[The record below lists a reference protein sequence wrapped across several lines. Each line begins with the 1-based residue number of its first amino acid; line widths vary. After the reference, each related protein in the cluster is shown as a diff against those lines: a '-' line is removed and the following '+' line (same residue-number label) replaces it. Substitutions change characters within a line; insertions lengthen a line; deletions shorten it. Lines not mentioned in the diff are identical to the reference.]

1 MTAPSRA
8 QGLGAWFALAVLAL
22 VVAWPA
28 AGRARAADDPG
39 ELLVA
44 DLRGRSLNIVDL
56 EHGSVTDRIPLPGGP
71 HELLALPDGRVLVSL
86 EQAGLL
92 ALVDLARR
100 EIETVDVGGL
110 PHGLA
115 LDGDDLLVT
124 DRAADTVRRFTLDGF
139 DELPSIPAGAWP
151 HAVATLPDGRIV
163 VAAARSSA
171 LLLGDREIA
180 VSELPETVAV
190 APSGALIATAG
201 AVGGLLHVLDA
212 TGTPVLDLYL
222 GGRPVRVSFAPD
234 GDSLA
239 VALSATAEVALVG
252 LDGSVRRVAV
262 GGVPDGLAFSE
273 DGERLYASD
282 VYGGAVSVI
291 DVGAAAMVDQLSAG
305 TSTGALLV
313 R

>member
-1 MTAPSRA
+1 LRA
-8 QGLGAWFALAVLAL
+8 QGVGVWFALAVLAL

-28 AGRARAADDPG
+28 AGRARAAEDPG

-44 DLRGRSLNIVDL
+44 DLRGRSLNVVDL
-56 EHGSVTDRIPLPGGP
+56 ELGSVTDRIALPGGP
-71 HELLALPDGRVLVSL
+71 HELLALPGGRVLVSL

-100 EIETVDVGGL
+100 EVETVEVGGL

-115 LDGDDLLVT
+115 LDGDDVLVT

-139 DELPSIPAGAWP
+139 DELPSTPAGTWP
-151 HAVATLPDGRIV
+151 HAVATLPDGRIA
-163 VAAARSSA
+163 VAAARSDA

-180 VSELPETVAV
+180 VSQLPETVAV
-190 APSGALIATAG
+190 APSRALIATAG
-201 AVGGLLHVLDA
+201 AVGGLLHVLDG
-212 TGTPVLDLYL
+212 TGALVLELYL
-222 GGRPVRVSFAPD
+222 GGRPVRAVFAPD
-234 GDSLA
+234 GESLA
-239 VALSATAEVALVG
+239 VALSAAAEVALVG

-262 GGVPDGLAFSE
+262 SGVPDGLAFSK

-282 VYGGAVSVI
+282 VYGGSVTVI
-291 DVGAAAMVDQLSAG
+291 DLDAAVVVDQLSVG
-305 TSTGALLV
+305 TSAGALLV